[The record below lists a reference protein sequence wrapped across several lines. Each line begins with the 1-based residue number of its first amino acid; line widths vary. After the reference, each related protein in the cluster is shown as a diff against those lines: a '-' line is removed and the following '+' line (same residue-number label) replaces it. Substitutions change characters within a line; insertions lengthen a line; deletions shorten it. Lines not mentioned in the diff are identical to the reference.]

1 MKPSF
6 PVLQTAASLLVVLLL
21 AGCAAP
27 RSAPVGFVHGPYK
40 DVTLAFD
47 PQTHLLSTEL
57 LGRRQPITEVL
68 SPGATVSWGFAK
80 GECGAETLGGL
91 DAEAVARANVAAFRS
106 AGIGYIVSTGGE
118 GGTFTCSS
126 EAGMEAF
133 IRRYDS
139 PWLVGIDFDIE
150 AAQTPEQ
157 IMALVQSVKAVQ
169 GRYPQLRFSFTLAS
183 HAAVDG
189 SRRSLN
195 RLGETVLEA
204 IHSVGLADF
213 RINLMVMNYGPPDAA
228 FCVPE
233 SGRCAMGRSAQQA
246 AENVSIRYWVSYAQI
261 ELTAMVGENDV
272 VANVFTLGDAE
283 MLARFARERGL
294 GGFHYWA
301 LDRDT
306 PCSPGSLRVSAAC
319 SGVSASAGA
328 FGRAFEAGLR

>member
-169 GRYPQLRFSFTLAS
+169 GRIRNCDSASRWQATQRSMGLA
-183 HAAVDG
+183 AA
-189 SRRSLN
+189 SIAWARRCWRRSTQ
-195 RLGETVLEA
+195 LGW
-204 IHSVGLADF
+204 
-213 RINLMVMNYGPPDAA
+213 RI
-228 FCVPE
+228 
-233 SGRCAMGRSAQQA
+233 
-246 AENVSIRYWVSYAQI
+246 
-261 ELTAMVGENDV
+261 
-272 VANVFTLGDAE
+272 
-283 MLARFARERGL
+283 
-294 GGFHYWA
+294 
-301 LDRDT
+301 
-306 PCSPGSLRVSAAC
+306 
-319 SGVSASAGA
+319 SASTSWS
-328 FGRAFEAGLR
+328 